1 MPSKIKNI
9 WGKAS
14 SWIFLIGIVI
24 AIIVGLLI
32 GHGDIESFAM
42 SEALEDDTSGAIAA
56 FLGALGFIA
65 GILAV
70 MGMGTI
76 TKEELPVFM
85 LATIIIIA
93 IGANTLF
100 DGIRWFGP
108 YLTGIV
114 SALAIF
120 IAPLAGLVA
129 VKAIWHVGKD

>member
-1 MPSKIKNI
+1 MPSKGNI

-14 SWIFLIGIVI
+14 SWIFLLGIVI
-24 AIIVGLLI
+24 AIIVGIAI
-32 GHGDIESFAM
+32 GHGDIEKFAT
-42 SEALEDDTSGAIAA
+42 SDVLEDDTAGFIAA

-65 GILAV
+65 GVLAV
-70 MGMGTI
+70 MGMGTV

-100 DGIRWFGP
+100 EGIRWFGP
-108 YLTGIV
+108 YLAGIV

-120 IAPLAGLVA
+120 IAPLAGLIA
-129 VKAIWHVGKD
+129 LRAIWDVGKD